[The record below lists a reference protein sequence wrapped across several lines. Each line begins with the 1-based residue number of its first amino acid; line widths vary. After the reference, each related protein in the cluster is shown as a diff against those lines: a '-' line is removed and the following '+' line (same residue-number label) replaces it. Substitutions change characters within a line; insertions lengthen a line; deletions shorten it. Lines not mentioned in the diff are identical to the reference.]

1 MIRRPP
7 RSTRTD
13 TLFPYTTLF
22 RSERSNGL
30 IVLGRRGRKELGKSG
45 IGGTAQKI
53 LAHAPSPIL
62 LVPVEAQAPDQS
74 YQRIL
79 VPLDGSRWAESV
91 LPLAARIA
99 RAANADILLAHVV
112 PAPDMI
118 EARPVEME
126 DKELT
131 QRLIERTEKADRQS
145 VE

>member
-1 MIRRPP
+1 MCRFIG
-7 RSTRTD
+7 
-13 TLFPYTTLF
+13 
-22 RSERSNGL
+22 ERSNGL

-99 RAANADILLAHVV
+99 RAANAEILLAHVRSEERRV
-112 PAPDMI
+112 G
-118 EARPVEME
+118 
-126 DKELT
+126 KECV
-131 QRLIERTEKADRQS
+131 RTCRFRWLPYH
-145 VE
+145 